1 MKLGLNWIEVAPS
14 SHLTGALS
22 DRRLEIP
29 TRCDW
34 QDEACRIA
42 GVVIANGDARG
53 NTDHSC
59 CVPAGAWQAV
69 RIMRAIVAGDT
80 RDFTTPQVMQTY
92 ADWSGYNWTP
102 ETDLGTRS
110 DLAGALWGSKGLW
123 WDDQLEDVP
132 QVVPLG
138 LDHLRAAVAFLGPV
152 QVDLA
157 LPIAWQTES
166 VWDAVD
172 GPVGEPGSW
181 GSHRVCIAGYG
192 PYLSNV
198 VTWGEEV
205 GITAAGLAKYALGAW
220 ASVSRSW
227 LDATGKT
234 PAGLDFDA
242 LAAEGAALTE

>member
-123 WDDQLEDVP
+123 LDDQLEDVP

-152 QVDLA
+152 QLDVA
-157 LPIAWQTES
+157 LRQDWQDSAT
-166 VWDAVD
+166 
-172 GPVGEPGSW
+172 W
-181 GSHRVCIAGYG
+181 GLSSAPLWGAHRVVLTGYNLDG
-192 PYLSNV
+192 FDVL
-198 VTWGEEV
+198 TWGKRV
-205 GITAAGLAKYALGAW
+205 WISNAALAAYGLGAW
-220 ASVSRSW
+220 ACIDRLW
-227 LDATGKT
+227 LDTHGEA
-234 PAGLDFDA
+234 PPGLD
-242 LAAEGAALTE
+242 LAALEIEARGMAA